1 MIFTDEKDFTIKVS
15 LNRQNDVVYGH
26 KKKEIPVGRLYH
38 ETSRFSKKVI
48 VSAGVSMRGKTRI
61 HFIDTSKTKV
71 NSECYIKLLDDNLLP
86 DCCMLYPDNDFIFQQ
101 DGAASHT
108 SRITEEHLDANTP
121 EFIGKDDWPPQS
133 PDLNP
138 MDYHVWDSLSEKV
151 YEGRST
157 KFTERELKQKI
168 QQCWE
173 RIPLGEIQKAIA
185 SWKKRV
191 RAICQE
197 NGGPIDHLFK

>member
-1 MIFTDEKDFTIKVS
+1 M
-15 LNRQNDVVYGH
+15 
-26 KKKEIPVGRLYH
+26 
-38 ETSRFSKKVI
+38 
-48 VSAGVSMRGKTRI
+48 
-61 HFIDTSKTKV
+61 
-71 NSECYIKLLDDNLLP
+71 DDNLLP
-86 DCCMLYPDNDFIFQQ
+86 CPMLYPDNDFIFQK
-101 DGAASHT
+101 DGAPSHT
-108 SRITEEHLDANTP
+108 SRITQEHLDANTP
-121 EFIGKDDWPPQS
+121 EFIGKDDWPPEP

-138 MDYHVWDSLSEKV
+138 MDYHVWNSLSEKV

-173 RIPLGEIQKAIA
+173 RITLGEIRKAIA

-191 RAICQE
+191 RAVCRE